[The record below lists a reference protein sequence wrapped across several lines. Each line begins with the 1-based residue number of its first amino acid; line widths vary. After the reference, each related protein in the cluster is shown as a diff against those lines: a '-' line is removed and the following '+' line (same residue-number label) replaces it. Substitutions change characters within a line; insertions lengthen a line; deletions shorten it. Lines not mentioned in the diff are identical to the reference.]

1 MANINILSSDTIN
14 KIAAGEVIER
24 PVNVVKELVENAIDA
39 GSTAITIEI
48 KGGGIDM
55 IRVTDNGSG
64 IEASQ
69 ITKAFRRHATS
80 KIADADDLSALMTL
94 GFRGEALSSIAAV
107 SQVEMITKTRDSLTG
122 TRAVNTVDVA
132 APSLQSSSSLN
143 SSSYRQ
149 DALVAPGGAAAENQG
164 RDALAVQAGNPAA
177 FDRDAAQLS
186 LQEVGAPDGTTV
198 IVRNIFYNVPVRRKF
213 LKTPQTEGGYIT
225 DLVEHLAL
233 SHPDISFHYRM
244 NGQEKL
250 HTTGNGD
257 EKELIYRIYG
267 RTMAQTVIPIHT
279 DGSGMTLE
287 GYLGRPEFSR
297 SARSFET
304 FFVNGRI
311 LRSDV
316 LSKALEE
323 GYRTDLMQHRFP
335 FAVLHLTL
343 LPEEVDVNVHPS
355 KMEVRFSNPKAVFD
369 FINEG
374 VHAALH
380 KVELIPKAGMDT
392 EKEENERARAEEK
405 ARELAAKRAPHTEQ
419 FEQPDAPSRPLDT
432 EGLRMETASPE
443 NGENSGKAAA
453 ENDAAGAAGI
463 PGSTAKADAE
473 QSDSAGSA
481 EDDEFVFE
489 DRRPAAQTVL
499 AQTSVTY
506 GDTASGTESVTAGEA
521 DETLSAAGAPA
532 DSLWAQGTPA
542 DRKGHYEQA
551 SLFEE
556 EKDLPPVTEADSESG
571 GEPIGDEPGSA
582 HGTKNN
588 PQIEDRAVVSSN
600 IPDEND
606 LHYHMLSRENIP
618 DWHIVGQVFDTYWIV
633 EFRDKML
640 MIDQHAAHEKVNFER
655 LMRRLE
661 KEQNSPAASQMLA
674 PPIVVNL
681 TGKEEAAYL
690 QYQETFRKMGYEIE
704 PFGESS
710 YAMRAVPLELY
721 ANEPD
726 SLFREVLDEILQ
738 ERMSGTPYAILY
750 KIASMSCKAAVKGNM
765 HLTFEEARALIGEL
779 LSLDNP
785 YHCPH
790 GRPTMIVM
798 PKSEIEKK
806 FKRIV

>member
-39 GSTAITIEI
+39 GSTAVTIEI
-48 KGGGIDM
+48 RGGGIDM

-107 SQVEMITKTRDSLTG
+107 SQVEMITKTRESLIG
-122 TRAVNTVDVA
+122 TRAVNVTDGAV
-132 APSLQSSSSLN
+132 SSPA
-143 SSSYRQ
+143 Q
-149 DALVAPGGAAAENQG
+149 GGS
-164 RDALAVQAGNPAA
+164 DK
-177 FDRDAAQLS
+177 DAAQLS
-186 LQEVGAPDGTTV
+186 VQEVGAPDGTTV

-257 EKELIYRIYG
+257 EKELIYRVYG
-267 RTMAQTVIPIHT
+267 RTMAQTVIPIHV

-380 KVELIPKAGMDT
+380 KVELIPKASMDT

-432 EGLRMETASPE
+432 EGLHVETSAPV
-443 NGENSGKAAA
+443 NGENSVNAAA
-453 ENDAAGAAGI
+453 ENSAAGAAGL
-463 PGSTAKADAE
+463 PGSTAKAE
-473 QSDSAGSA
+473 TERNDSAGSA
-481 EDDEFVFE
+481 GEEEFVFE

-499 AQTSVTY
+499 AQTSVMY
-506 GDTASGTESVTAGEA
+506 GDTISGKESADAGAA
-521 DETLSAAGAPA
+521 DETSTAAEAPA
-532 DSLWAQGTPA
+532 DSLPAQGTPA
-542 DRKGHYEQA
+542 DRKGHYEQV
-551 SLFEE
+551 SLFEK
-556 EKDLPPVTEADSESG
+556 EKDLPPVTAADSDSV
-571 GEPIGDEPGSA
+571 GEPVGNEPGSA
-582 HGTKNN
+582 HEIGRNA
-588 PQIEDRAVVSSN
+588 QVRDEAGISSKGS
-600 IPDEND
+600 DEND
-606 LHYHMLSRENIP
+606 LRYHMLSRENIP

-633 EFRDKML
+633 EFKDKML

-655 LMRRLE
+655 LMKRLE

-681 TGKEEAAYL
+681 TGREEAAYL

-726 SLFREVLDEILQ
+726 ALFREVLDEILQ

-765 HLTFEEARALIGEL
+765 HLTFDEARALIGEL

-798 PKSEIEKK
+798 PKNEIEKK